1 MMRAKI
7 LAVAVL
13 SAAAA
18 CGAQTAKPAVIEFR
32 FEHAQLTPAKYEI
45 TVQQDGTLTY
55 SELGAPAQ
63 QMEVP
68 IATAVKIFGL
78 ATDAGY
84 FKSGCESAVK
94 HVAFM
99 GTKTLRYAG
108 GAGEFKCVY
117 NLPVGEEVNSLTKI
131 FQGMASTIAHG
142 DRLMHLRRFDR
153 LGLDAEINSLD
164 AELKSGSA
172 CEVELI
178 AGTLKAIAQDADVMR
193 RVRLKA
199 GKMLESIKDP
209 HFS

>member
-1 MMRAKI
+1 MTAAKI
-7 LAVAVL
+7 FVGALLGFGAT
-13 SAAAA
+13 
-18 CGAQTAKPAVIEFR
+18 CGAQVAKPAVIEFR

-45 TVQQDGTLTY
+45 TVQEDGTMTY
-55 SELGAPAQ
+55 AEMGGQAQ
-63 QMEVP
+63 EMGVP

-78 ATDAGY
+78 AADAGY
-84 FKSGCESAVK
+84 FKGGCESGVK

-99 GTKTLRYAG
+99 GAKTLRYAG
-108 GAGEFKCVY
+108 GAGEYKCAY
-117 NLPVGEEVNSLTKI
+117 NMPVGEDVNSLTKI
-131 FQGMASTIAHG
+131 FQGMAATIAHG

-153 LGLDAEINSLD
+153 LGLDAEINALD
-164 AELKSGSA
+164 AELNSGSA

-178 AGTLKAIAQDADVMR
+178 AGTLKAIVQDADVMR